1 MHVDSTR
8 TRSSRASLAAALAL
22 ALVVAVPAHA
32 RQTGPER
39 EAEAFRQRL
48 LAALARAD
56 RAAVAGMIQFRLIVE
71 AGYLIPVGDRA
82 ELFRLWGIVFSPA
95 SRCLIEE
102 SRFPQP
108 GAPPPKYAMRIDAT
122 GVTLGDGRIRA
133 VRGAGGLKIT
143 HITLPSGWGDGAG
156 GKPRAVR
163 FKWGKGRVSYAGRL
177 SADNVYVYVVQASK
191 GDLLNAQLQ
200 RVQADRAS
208 VRVVQQAGNRV
219 LPSKGPASADKRRL
233 WAGPVP
239 ETGEYRI
246 EVVRQGA
253 FCDPP
258 VSYQLTVSLE

>member
-1 MHVDSTR
+1 MRVDVNQ
-8 TRSSRASLAAALAL
+8 TRSCRANLMVALAM
-22 ALVVAVPAHA
+22 ALVVAAPAHA

-48 LAALARAD
+48 LDALGRGD
-56 RAAVAGMIQFRLIVE
+56 RAAVAGMIQYRLIVE
-71 AGYLIPVGDRA
+71 AGFLIPIGDRA

-95 SRCLIEE
+95 TRCLIEE

-108 GAPPPKYAMRIDAT
+108 GTPPPKYAMRVEAT

-133 VRGAGGLKIT
+133 VRGSGGLKIT

-156 GKPRAVR
+156 GRPRPVR
-163 FKWGKGRVSYAGRL
+163 FRWGKGRVTYAGRL
-177 SADNVYVYVVQASK
+177 SADNVDAYVVQARK

-200 RVQADRAS
+200 RVGADRAS
-208 VRVVQQAGNRV
+208 LRVVQLAGNRV
-219 LPSKGPASADKRRL
+219 IPSKGPAAADKRRL

>member
-32 RQTGPER
+32 RQPGPER

-48 LAALARAD
+48 LAALTRAD

-95 SRCLIEE
+95 TRCLIEE
-102 SRFPQP
+102 SRFPRS
-108 GAPPPKYAMRIDAT
+108 GTPPPKYAMRIDPT
-122 GVTLGDGRIRA
+122 GATLGDGRIRA

-163 FKWGKGRVSYAGRL
+163 FRWGKGRVTYAGRL
-177 SADNVYVYVVQASK
+177 SADNVDVYVVKASK

-219 LPSKGPASADKRRL
+219 IPSKGPASADKRRL

-246 EVVRQGA
+246 EVARQGA

>member
-1 MHVDSTR
+1 M
-8 TRSSRASLAAALAL
+8 SRAYVLAALAM
-22 ALVVAVPAHA
+22 ALVVAVPAQA

-48 LAALARAD
+48 LAALARDD
-56 RAAVAGMIQFRLIVE
+56 RAAVAGMIQYRLIVE
-71 AGYLIPVGDRA
+71 AGFLIPVGDRA
-82 ELFRLWGIVFSPA
+82 ELFRLWNIVFSPA
-95 SRCLIEE
+95 TRCLIEE
-102 SRFPQP
+102 SGIPRP
-108 GAPPPKYAMRIDAT
+108 GMPAPKYAMRVDSS
-122 GVTLGDGRIRA
+122 GVALGDGRIRA
-133 VRGAGGLKIT
+133 VQRPGGLKIT
-143 HITLPSGWGDGAG
+143 HITLPAG
-156 GKPRAVR
+156 YGEGTGGQPRAVR
-163 FKWGKGRVSYAGRL
+163 FRWGKGRVSYAGRL
-177 SADNVYVYVVQASK
+177 SADNVDVYVVQASK

-219 LPSKGPASADKRRL
+219 IPSKGPASADKRRL

-246 EVVRQGA
+246 EVARKGA

>member
-1 MHVDSTR
+1 MSPANVV
-8 TRSSRASLAAALAL
+8 AALAAAL
-22 ALVVAVPAHA
+22 VMTVPVHA
-32 RQTGPER
+32 RQTAPER
-39 EAEAFRQRL
+39 DAEAFRQRL
-48 LAALARAD
+48 LDALARGD
-56 RAAVAGMIQFRLIVE
+56 RGAVAGMIQYRLIVE

-95 SRCLIEE
+95 TRCLIEE
-102 SRFPQP
+102 SGFPRA
-108 GAPPPKYAMRIDAT
+108 GAPPPKYAMGIDAT

-133 VRGAGGLKIT
+133 VRGAGGLRIT
-143 HITLPSGWGDGAG
+143 HITLPSGWGDGVG
-156 GKPRAVR
+156 GRPRAVR
-163 FKWGKGRVSYAGRL
+163 FRWGKGRVTYAGRL
-177 SADNVYVYVVQASK
+177 TANNVDVYVVQARK

-200 RVQADRAS
+200 RVRTDRAS

-219 LPSKGPASADKRRL
+219 IPSKGPATADTRRL

-246 EVVRQGA
+246 EVARQAA